1 MRDEEMKPTQFSRE
15 MYRLYE
21 AHKIETFCRVF
32 DGENRRGKDALSI
45 IGVFR

>member
-21 AHKIETFCRVF
+21 AHKIETFCHVF